1 MKKKIIAL
9 VLVLIVGLAVF
20 ASCGKKEEKTADMNF
35 TVYNTSGVQIQY
47 TIKCNKTG
55 KFASGTVEDGG
66 KQEAKLTCAVNDAGE
81 PDLTVE
87 AKTPDGS
94 QTRTLNYKT
103 DVITV
108 TKTGSIDF
116 TLPVN

>member
-35 TVYNTSGVQIQY
+35 TVYNTAGVKVQY
-47 TIKCNKTG
+47 TVKCNKTG
-55 KFASGTVEDGG
+55 KFASGQIEDGG
-66 KQEAKLTCAVNDAGE
+66 KQEIKLTCAVNDAGE

-87 AKTPDGS
+87 YKTSDSS
-94 QTRTLNYKT
+94 QTRSAVQK
-103 DVITV
+103 
-108 TKTGSIDF
+108 IDNINF
-116 TLPVN
+116 TPNGIEFKAPQN

>member
-55 KFASGTVEDGG
+55 KTASGTVADGG
-66 KQEAKLTCAVNDAGE
+66 KQEAKLNCAVNDAGE
-81 PDLTVE
+81 PEVRPPVE
-87 AKTPDGS
+87 T
-94 QTRTLNYKT
+94 
-103 DVITV
+103 I
-108 TKTGSIDF
+108 
-116 TLPVN
+116 

>member
-1 MKKKIIAL
+1 
-9 VLVLIVGLAVF
+9 
-20 ASCGKKEEKTADMNF
+20 MNF

-55 KFASGTVEDGG
+55 KTASGTVADGG
-66 KQEAKLTCAVNDAGE
+66 KQEAKLNCAVNDAGE
-81 PDLTVE
+81 PNLTVE

-94 QTRTLNYKT
+94 QTRTLDYKT
-103 DVITV
+103 DAITV

-116 TLPVN
+116 TTPAN